1 MDDNKLDGNVAG
13 GILQEIFPFEMIT
26 VEGTC
31 ASCGSTYQVGA
42 LNVYISAI
50 GTVIRCLSCDNVLI
64 RIVKAK
70 QRYWLDMQGVRALQI
85 VAEP

>member
-13 GILQEIFPFEMIT
+13 GILQEIFPFEMTT

-42 LNVYISAI
+42 LSVYISAI
-50 GTVIRCLSCDNVLI
+50 GTVLRCPSCDNVLI